1 MGLFRLGW
9 FQASFALPKL
19 KVKDMGTCTRRAQAF
34 IFFGDKK
41 RRRVSLDLFFCFFAL
56 RHLCT

>member
-19 KVKDMGTCTRRAQAF
+19 KAKDMGTCTRRARAF
-34 IFFGDKK
+34 IFSETKK
-41 RRRVSLDLFFCFFAL
+41 DGGSLRIFSFVLCFL
-56 RHLCT
+56 T